1 MDKRLLSSLLNDP
14 RLQAEL
20 RAGLDAPAS
29 PRTAQL
35 TALLARGFGA
45 STVALLHYGSHATR
59 SDARP
64 ESAHDFLAI
73 VDDYGTAYRS
83 LAATVGTHYTPRRAA
98 ALNRWLAP
106 NVIAVADDSAT
117 PPLLAK
123 IAVFSLAD
131 FARASTPRAPDHFVL
146 GRLFQPAAIVWS
158 RDAASRAV
166 VERCVLQ
173 ARAASFWWG
182 RPYLPNQFDAE
193 TYCRVLLSTSFG
205 AEIRPEHMDRVAALL
220 DAQRATILPMY
231 AALLGWLA
239 REEREGGAVLEQR
252 TEADAGRVV
261 FADRRPPGGWGRF
274 RSSLY
279 FRRSKLRA
287 TLRWVKYIALY
298 ENWLDYVL
306 QKVAR
311 RSGVTIDLSP
321 RERRWPLIFLWPKA
335 IRFLRSRP
343 QRQE

>member
-1 MDKRLLSSLLNDP
+1 MKQPLLNSLLTSP
-14 RLQAEL
+14 EL
-20 RAGLDAPAS
+20 RTALTRGLDAPVS
-29 PRTAQL
+29 PRAKRL
-35 TALLARGFGA
+35 TETLARGFGPA
-45 STVALLHYGSHATR
+45 TVALLHYGSHATS

-73 VDDYGTAYRS
+73 VDNYGSAYRS
-83 LAATVGTHYTPRRAA
+83 LAATVGTHYSAFRGST
-98 ALNRWLAP
+98 LNRFLAP
-106 NVIAVADDSAT
+106 NVIAVADSSAS

-123 IAVFSLAD
+123 VAVFSRAD
-131 FARASTPRAPDHFVL
+131 FCRASSLDAPDHFVL
-146 GRLFQPAAIVWS
+146 GRLFQPVGLAWA

-182 RPYLPNQFDAE
+182 RPYLPNQFDVE
-193 TYCRVLLSTSFG
+193 TYCRVVLSTSFG

-220 DAQRATILPMY
+220 DAQRTTILPMY
-231 AALLGWLA
+231 AALLAWLA
-239 REEREGGAVLEQR
+239 REGGVLEQTE
-252 TEADAGRVV
+252 TEAGRAV
-261 FADRRPPGGWGRF
+261 FADRRPPGRWDRF
-274 RSSLY
+274 RSSVY

-298 ENWLDYVL
+298 ENWLEYVL

-311 RSGVTIDLSP
+311 RSGVAIELSP

-343 QRQE
+343 QRQD